1 MDLRDFIKTSIVD
14 ILGGIEDAA
23 KEFGEGKTNLGGV
36 NPRSQDN
43 AFEPE
48 KIAFDIAV
56 SAGSERKN
64 GGKAGLKI
72 YVVEAGVDGHD
83 TQSESTVSRL
93 QFTVP
98 VALPAQIIKPARQA
112 QKV

>member
-23 KEFGEGKTNLGGV
+23 KEFGENTPNLGGV
-36 NPRSQDN
+36 NPLRQKDV
-43 AFEPE
+43 FKTE

-56 SAGSERKN
+56 SAGSEQKS

-72 YVVEAGVDGHD
+72 YVVEAGVDGQD

-93 QFTVP
+93 QFAVP
-98 VALPAQIIKPARQA
+98 VALPAQIIKPDR
-112 QKV
+112 